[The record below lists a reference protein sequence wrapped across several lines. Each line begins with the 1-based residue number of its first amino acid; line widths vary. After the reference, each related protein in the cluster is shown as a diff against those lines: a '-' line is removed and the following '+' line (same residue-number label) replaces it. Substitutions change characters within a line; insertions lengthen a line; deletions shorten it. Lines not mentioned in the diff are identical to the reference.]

1 MNDSKAVNHPSHY
14 EKGDGHIECIDLLAL
29 ISKGYKDIYANEV
42 GQSKYLYRMGSK
54 AEADLTKEQ
63 KACQDVKKS
72 IWYLKDFAARVV
84 RVCKENSDK
93 DFQMVVY
100 YGNGKYYDPF
110 EADLIA
116 KEFTY
121 DKPEAIKETIA
132 QAIKLIYCF
141 HSLSDVREAI
151 SLLEKV
157 VKTMSEEN
165 FTFE

>member
-54 AEADLTKEQ
+54 PEADLTKEQ

-72 IWYLKDFAARVV
+72 IWYLSDFRTRVE
-84 RVCKENSDK
+84 RICRTNPDK
-93 DFQMVVY
+93 DFQTIVY

-121 DKPEAIKETIA
+121 DKPAAIKDFIA
-132 QAIKLIYCF
+132 KAIKLIYCF
-141 HSLSDVREAI
+141 GSLSDVDEAI
-151 SLLEKV
+151 SLLEKA
-157 VKTMSEEN
+157 VKIMSEES